1 MKLGATEKATTMTKD
16 AARNEVVI
24 ASRAVPIA
32 FLATVLLV
40 AFSYCPSQLS
50 SPLTSE
56 VGVLAEKTEDV
67 VRALDQWDFLDSS
80 FPYLEMRL

>member
-1 MKLGATEKATTMTKD
+1 MKLGATEKAPTMTKD
-16 AARNEVVI
+16 TVRNEAVI

-40 AFSYCPSQLS
+40 AFSHCPSQLT

-67 VRALDQWDFLDSS
+67 VMALDQWDFLDSS